1 MYTVCQLPVT
11 IYQIPR
17 TRRNFYLPEDGQGV
31 WPKHVGISY
40 DKYEALWNQLAV
52 NFVLYCEVRTS
63 RSDTSYE
70 VEEKET
76 IDDN

>member
-40 DKYEALWNQLAV
+40 DKYEAL
-52 NFVLYCEVRTS
+52 
-63 RSDTSYE
+63 
-70 VEEKET
+70 
-76 IDDN
+76 